1 MKVVRRG
8 RVVCRLS
15 AWTEWGAGVNIGV
28 FANGFWR
35 YYGKRVLLGVG
46 IAAIVGSML
55 AFCASESDV
64 EGAEGLTKQIFS
76 MIDEMFGSNALD
88 KTENLLIINFTENSL
103 TAGGYSLSH
112 MTSAVRLMYKV
123 MQNLGVIMLIIF
135 FGVGLMEDIS
145 FNQVYAEK
153 MVKKFIFFCIGIVLI
168 GRSMDLVYG
177 IGNIGSALIQ
187 RVVDTAGTSE
197 DARIELMELKMAIY
211 DMCNQDSGEG
221 ITSSVKD
228 ALHNIP
234 AQLSFLVQLLIPW
247 IVAKICNVI
256 VSVVC
261 WSRFLELTVMAILS
275 PLMLSDMTMG
285 HGMGSNAMR
294 GVKNVI
300 AISLSGTIIML
311 SLYLGHEIQV
321 AVMGAYASG
330 IGESNLMSAV
340 WSEIAVSVVQVGMV
354 MRSNALA
361 KQALGMV

>member
-1 MKVVRRG
+1 MDKI
-8 RVVCRLS
+8 CS
-15 AWTEWGAGVNIGV
+15 
-28 FANGFWR
+28 F
-35 YYGKRVLLGVG
+35 YGKRMAFWCLVAWIVVG
-46 IAAIVGSML
+46 MA
-55 AFCASESDV
+55 AFCATEADV
-64 EGAEGLTKQIFS
+64 KDAEGLTKQIFS
-76 MIDEMFGSNALD
+76 MIDEMFGSQSLD
-88 KTENLLIINFTENSL
+88 KTEDLLIIDFSENSL
-103 TAGGYSLSH
+103 RAGGYSLSN
-112 MTSAVRLMYKV
+112 MTTAVRLMYKT

-153 MVKKFIFFCIGIVLI
+153 MVKKFMIFVIGIVLI
-168 GRSMDLVYG
+168 GKSMDLVYG
-177 IGNIGSALIQ
+177 IANVGSALVQKI
-187 RVVDTAGTSE
+187 VDTASTSP
-197 DARIELMELKMAIY
+197 DAKTELMELKIAIY
-211 DMCNQDSGEG
+211 EMCNQDSGDG

-275 PLMLSDMTMG
+275 PVMLSDMTGG
-285 HGMGSNAMR
+285 HGMSGNAMR

-300 AISLSGTIIML
+300 AISLSGAIIML

-330 IGESNLMSAV
+330 VDESNLMTAV

-354 MRSNALA
+354 MRSNSLA
-361 KQALGMV
+361 KQALGMA

>member
-1 MKVVRRG
+1 MVSMRN
-8 RVVCRLS
+8 
-15 AWTEWGAGVNIGV
+15 W
-28 FANGFWR
+28 WR
-35 YYGKRVLLGVG
+35 YYRGRTIGFVLVG
-46 IAAIVGSML
+46 MLALSMV
-55 AFCASESDV
+55 AFCATEADV
-64 EGAEGLTKQIFS
+64 KGAEGLTKQIFS
-76 MIDEMFGSNALD
+76 MIDEMFGANSLD
-88 KTENLLIINFTENSL
+88 DTGNLLIISFSENSL
-103 TAGGYSLSH
+103 SAGGYSLSK
-112 MTSAVRLMYKV
+112 MVSAIRLMYKT
-123 MQNLGVIMLIIF
+123 MQNLGVILLIIF

-153 MVKKFIFFCIGIVLI
+153 MVKRFIFFCIGIVLI
-168 GRSMDLVYG
+168 SKSMDMVYG
-177 IGNIGSALIQ
+177 IGNVGSALIQ
-187 RVVDTAGTSE
+187 KIVDTAGTSE
-197 DARIELMELKMAIY
+197 DAKMELMELKIAIY

-234 AQLSFLVQLLIPW
+234 AQMSFLVQLLIPW
-247 IVAKICNVI
+247 IVAKICGVI

-261 WSRFLELTVMAILS
+261 WSRFLELTIMAVLS
-275 PLMLSDMTMG
+275 PVMLADMTAG
-285 HGMGSNAMR
+285 HGMNSNAMR

-330 IGESNLMSAV
+330 VDDTTLMTAV

-361 KQALGMV
+361 KQAMGMV

>member
-1 MKVVRRG
+1 MKRIIFYG
-8 RVVCRLS
+8 RYWLAGAAIIGL
-15 AWTEWGAGVNIGV
+15 AWT
-28 FANGFWR
+28 
-35 YYGKRVLLGVG
+35 L
-46 IAAIVGSML
+46 M
-55 AFCASESDV
+55 AFCATEADV

-76 MIDEMFGSNALD
+76 MIDDMFGSGSLD
-88 KTENLLIINFTENSL
+88 ETERLLIIDFSGHSL
-103 TAGGYSLSH
+103 RAGGYSLSN
-112 MTSAVRLMYKV
+112 MATAVKLLYKT
-123 MQNLGVIMLIIF
+123 MQNLGVILLIIF

-153 MVKKFIFFCIGIVLI
+153 MVKKFMIFLVGVVLI
-168 GRSMDLVYG
+168 GKSMDLVYG
-177 IGNIGSALIQ
+177 IANVGSALVQKI
-187 RVVDTAGTSE
+187 VDTASSSPE
-197 DARIELMELKMAIY
+197 ARTELLDLKLSIY
-211 DMCNQDSGEG
+211 EMCNQDSGDG

-275 PLMLSDMTMG
+275 PVMLSDVSGG
-285 HGMGSNAMR
+285 HGMSGNAMR

-300 AISLSGTIIML
+300 AISLSGAIIML

-330 IGESNLMSAV
+330 VDETNLMTAV
-340 WSEIAVSVVQVGMV
+340 WSEIAVSVVQTGMV
-354 MRSNALA
+354 MRSNSLA